1 MSLINNIVYMNFE
14 TTKIEDFDISRYTP
28 FTFDMAFTEESI
40 KYLSIKSLII
50 DNKLFYIFK
59 NKFDDNYTLINIT
72 YPSFGHCEVI
82 VSESMT
88 EELLTDLIIS
98 IWNKKTKCY

>member
-1 MSLINNIVYMNFE
+1 MNFE
-14 TTKIEDFDISRYTP
+14 TAKIEDFDISRYKP
-28 FTFDMAFTEESI
+28 FTFDIAFTEE
-40 KYLSIKSLII
+40 SIKSLII

-59 NKFDDNYTLINIT
+59 NKFDDNYTLINFT

-88 EELLTDLIIS
+88 EEFLMDLIIS
-98 IWNKKTKCY
+98 LYGTRKQNVIN

>member
-1 MSLINNIVYMNFE
+1 MNFE
-14 TTKIEDFDISRYTP
+14 TTKIEDFDISRYKP
-28 FTFDMAFTEESI
+28 FTFDIAFNEE
-40 KYLSIKSLII
+40 SIKSLII

-59 NKFDDNYTLINIT
+59 NKFDDNYTLINFT

-88 EELLTDLIIS
+88 EELLTDLIIA
-98 IWNKKTKCY
+98 IWNKKTKCC